1 MVSRWTT
8 FKKYTTPLKNM
19 TTEATIFIVDD
30 NKIMHQVVERAIK
43 KLNKKIVSYFSAHDF
58 LNNVNPEA
66 AGCLLLDFMMPLMN
80 GAELYDQMRIRHF
93 SMPVIMITAF
103 GNVPLA
109 VDEMKKGL
117 FDFIEK
123 PIEPQV
129 LIDTVQRALDY
140 DAQQREINLQQHE
153 LLARLK
159 TLTPKEHEV
168 MKKVVLGKLNKI
180 IAYELGISMKTV
192 EKHRA
197 HVMEK
202 MQAKSIAQLV
212 HISERC
218 DICT

>member
-1 MVSRWTT
+1 
-8 FKKYTTPLKNM
+8 M
-19 TTEATIFIVDD
+19 TTEPTIFIVDD
-30 NKIMHQVVERAIK
+30 NKIIHQMIEQVIK
-43 KLNKKIVSYFSAHDF
+43 TLNKKMVSYFSALEF
-58 LNNVNPEA
+58 LNNVNPDA

-80 GAELYDQMRIRHF
+80 GTELYDQMRIRHF

-103 GNVPLA
+103 GNVSLA

-168 MKKVVLGKLNKI
+168 MEKVVKGKLSKI
-180 IAYELGISMKTV
+180 IAYEQGISMKTV

-197 HVMEK
+197 HVMKK
-202 MQAKSIAQLV
+202 MQAKNIAQLV
-212 HISERC
+212 HISEQC
-218 DICT
+218 GIFTSHFSDK